1 MPALTAPYAH
11 PPAHGAGWA
20 SLNTKPTFSRSASS
34 CSASMLTACP
44 PMTPFPGHSRS
55 KKSRFE
61 RITKPLSSPIS
72 RLKKSPS
79 SISQQ
84 HAIIVGT
91 PSPRVAV
98 RGILCKSSSL
108 INLSTPTAPVVL
120 GGSPMALVV
129 KATLKQPS
137 PPSSESAQPIAKK
150 VRFSGPL
157 APDGMVPQR
166 CGLMSVC
173 GQKGDSGAY
182 LVQAQASSPE
192 LGPPVEPVIETI
204 FLTYS
209 RSAYDR
215 SPITVDRELNKSLA
229 LPPRTEDDNSCNGRW
244 LADVDCSASTE
255 RLPMETRIKTFPTE
269 LGDQL
274 EARLL
279 IPLTSAF
286 STSDHN
292 AHQIFVAADS
302 PASVDWHGRP
312 ELFGHSWHS
321 EDSLSETAS
330 SSASS
335 QEPATPAIAE
345 LFPHRPSLDTLLA
358 PSAVPNGTVENHLCS
373 SSLSV
378 ENLAHHAFSDL
389 RLHETELTSDSSIAC
404 LPIDTDPLCGFGNWT
419 RAQVF
424 GSCDALDG
432 F

>member
-1 MPALTAPYAH
+1 MSSSHHLNQNYPENNMPALTAPYAH
-11 PPAHGAGWA
+11 PSAHGAGWA

-120 GGSPMALVV
+120 GGSPISQISVDKAADPPPLPNTVALVV

-157 APDGMVPQR
+157 ASDGMEPQR
-166 CGLMSVC
+166 CGLVSVC
-173 GQKGDSGAY
+173 GQKGDSGTY

-229 LPPRTEDDNSCNGRW
+229 LPPRTEDDKF
-244 LADVDCSASTE
+244 
-255 RLPMETRIKTFPTE
+255 M
-269 LGDQL
+269 
-274 EARLL
+274 
-279 IPLTSAF
+279 
-286 STSDHN
+286 
-292 AHQIFVAADS
+292 
-302 PASVDWHGRP
+302 
-312 ELFGHSWHS
+312 
-321 EDSLSETAS
+321 
-330 SSASS
+330 
-335 QEPATPAIAE
+335 
-345 LFPHRPSLDTLLA
+345 
-358 PSAVPNGTVENHLCS
+358 
-373 SSLSV
+373 
-378 ENLAHHAFSDL
+378 
-389 RLHETELTSDSSIAC
+389 
-404 LPIDTDPLCGFGNWT
+404 
-419 RAQVF
+419 
-424 GSCDALDG
+424 
-432 F
+432 

>member
-150 VRFSGPL
+150 VRFSGL
-157 APDGMVPQR
+157 LHQMEWCLR
-166 CGLMSVC
+166 
-173 GQKGDSGAY
+173 GQPR
-182 LVQAQASSPE
+182 VR
-192 LGPPVEPVIETI
+192 PPVEPVIETI

-292 AHQIFVAADS
+292 ATNLCRGGLPGKRGLAC
-302 PASVDWHGRP
+302 
-312 ELFGHSWHS
+312 
-321 EDSLSETAS
+321 ETAS

-345 LFPHRPSLDTLLA
+345 LFPHRPSLDGLLA